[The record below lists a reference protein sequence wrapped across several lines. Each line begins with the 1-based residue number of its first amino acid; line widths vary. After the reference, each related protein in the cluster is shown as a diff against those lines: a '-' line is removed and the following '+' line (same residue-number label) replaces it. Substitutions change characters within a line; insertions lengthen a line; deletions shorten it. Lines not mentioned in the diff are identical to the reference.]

1 MTSTLGEDKHMV
13 TAFGK
18 FLRKLRVEQEL
29 VLREMAES
37 LGVSSAQLSAMELGK
52 RTIQPNLAKKI
63 VDTYG
68 VSSVQEV
75 EQLIDV
81 SQPTLKT
88 DLTSGNDKQ
97 RETMIMFARA
107 FDELSDDQLKSVQEI
122 IMN

>member
-1 MTSTLGEDKHMV
+1 MV

>member
-1 MTSTLGEDKHMV
+1 MV

-29 VLREMAES
+29 VLRDMATS

-52 RTIQPNLAKKI
+52 RTIQPQLAEKI
-63 VDTYG
+63 VATYG
-68 VSSVQEV
+68 VSNVAEI

-81 SQPTLKT
+81 SQPSLKT

-107 FDELSDDQLKSVQEI
+107 FNELSDEQIKSVQEI
-122 IMN
+122 IMK

>member
-1 MTSTLGEDKHMV
+1 MV

-37 LGVSSAQLSAMELGK
+37 LGISSAQLSAMELGK
-52 RTIQPNLAKKI
+52 RTIQPTLAKKI
-63 VDTYG
+63 VDIYG
-68 VSSVQEV
+68 VASVEEV

-81 SQPTLKT
+81 SQPAIKT
-88 DLTSGNDKQ
+88 DLTSANDKQ

-107 FDELSDDQLKSVQEI
+107 FDELSDEQLKSVQEI

>member
-1 MTSTLGEDKHMV
+1 MV

-29 VLREMAES
+29 VLRDMAES
-37 LGVSSAQLSAMELGK
+37 LGISSAQLSAMELGK
-52 RTIQPNLAKKI
+52 RTIQPALAKKI
-63 VDTYG
+63 VDIYG
-68 VSSVQEV
+68 VASVEEV

-81 SQPTLKT
+81 SQPAIKT

-107 FDELSDDQLKSVQEI
+107 FDELSNEQLKSVQEI

>member
-1 MTSTLGEDKHMV
+1 MV

-37 LGVSSAQLSAMELGK
+37 LGISSAQLSAMELGK
-52 RTIQPNLAKKI
+52 RTIQPTLAKKI
-63 VDTYG
+63 VERYG
-68 VSSVQEV
+68 VASIEEV

-81 SQPTLKT
+81 SQPAIKT

-107 FDELSDDQLKSVQEI
+107 FDELSDEQLKSVQDI

>member
-1 MTSTLGEDKHMV
+1 MV

-29 VLREMAES
+29 VLRDMAES

-52 RTIQPNLAKKI
+52 RTIQPTLARKI

-68 VSSVQEV
+68 VASVEQI

-81 SQPTLKT
+81 SQPSIKT

-107 FDELSDDQLKSVQEI
+107 FDELSDEQIKSVQDI
-122 IMN
+122 IMK